1 MVPFKQTSVKLKQIV
16 HAIRW
21 VFGALQRELC
31 HIYPQDG
38 ENEKS
43 SRWAESSNLLPTE
56 HPRPLEVSPPTRK
69 SKTCV
74 QEKENIGVLS
84 NPKTLVK
91 NKITWVKVVGRN
103 GGSRRWHK
111 EGGSWLESG
120 SHSRKLQWSRNRL
133 SMALDGFW
141 DSPKRALPY
150 LPPSLGLSKDGIN
163 EKSSRW
169 VESPNS
175 LPTEHPRPLE
185 VSLPIGKSKTCVKE
199 KENIGVLSCPKTPV
213 KNKITRVKVVG
224 RSGGSREM
232 T

>member
-16 HAIRW
+16 HGIRW

-111 EGGSWLESG
+111 EGGELVRVRVPFAQTSVKSKQIVHGIRWV
-120 SHSRKLQWSRNRL
+120 
-133 SMALDGFW
+133 
-141 DSPKRALPY
+141 
-150 LPPSLGLSKDGIN
+150 LGLSK
-163 EKSSRW
+163 
-169 VESPNS
+169 ESFAIS
-175 LPTEHPRPLE
+175 T
-185 VSLPIGKSKTCVKE
+185 
-199 KENIGVLSCPKTPV
+199 PKM
-213 KNKITRVKVVG
+213 G
-224 RSGGSREM
+224 
-232 T
+232 

>member
-16 HAIRW
+16 HGIRW

-43 SRWAESSNLLPTE
+43 SRWAESPNLLPTE

-150 LPPSLGLSKDGIN
+150 LPPRWGKWEKLKMGGVPKLVANRTSTATGGLVAYWKIQDLCKREREHRSLELPKDSCEKQNNPSK
-163 EKSSRW
+163 
-169 VESPNS
+169 
-175 LPTEHPRPLE
+175 
-185 VSLPIGKSKTCVKE
+185 
-199 KENIGVLSCPKTPV
+199 
-213 KNKITRVKVVG
+213 
-224 RSGGSREM
+224 SGGAKWRE
-232 T
+232 